1 MADGRAASSQDGACG
16 LNRPDETRRRSAIRI
31 ALPPTRLL
39 DTRTPLK
46 SNSLQQF
53 ERRGSGEQPRARL
66 GPSRLEGCCRGCIVY
81 SRPSRSYTAVQRYT
95 VYSYTSLYTIQPL
108 QHPSGRGRA
117 ASLTQQALVLT
128 EGSPRASLGWRSSLA
143 PPRAVRRPRC
153 APGGCP
159 PTPARCGSSAAA
171 VREASPP
178 RRRARSPR
186 RSGRRAP
193 GLRVGVGLRAGSG
206 ASRARPG
213 VSVSIEVSGQWS
225 GSVVRVRVR
234 VGSGLRARFTV
245 RAWG

>member
-1 MADGRAASSQDGACG
+1 MRV
-16 LNRPDETRRRSAIRI
+16 TRYCVRRH
-31 ALPPTRLL
+31 THN
-39 DTRTPLK
+39 
-46 SNSLQQF
+46 SNIIT
-53 ERRGSGEQPRARL
+53 GPRARR
-66 GPSRLEGCCRGCIVY
+66 GGVTGEGRV
-81 SRPSRSYTAVQRYT
+81 
-95 VYSYTSLYTIQPL
+95 
-108 QHPSGRGRA
+108 
-117 ASLTQQALVLT
+117 TQQALVLT

-193 GLRVGVGLRAGSG
+193 GLRVGVGLRAGSR

-234 VGSGLRARFTV
+234 VGSG
-245 RAWG
+245 